1 MRACQATPR
10 NNGLVAVQPRIWLFG
25 RGAWADFLASL
36 TGLDLKAHR
45 IFSSYSFRLPP
56 ATENHNA
63 LIVCLPAT
71 VAAARAETS
80 RFPDQRGGTRGWDAH
95 GAPSCPLKCNP
106 VAVGV
111 DSGGG
116 NGAP

>member
-36 TGLDLKAHR
+36 TGLDLKAHK

-56 ATENHNA
+56 AAGNHNVDECHHGESLACPETAILSLSKGRMGGNLGQGKNELPCQQAMPRLTPSPRGEGTEN
-63 LIVCLPAT
+63 
-71 VAAARAETS
+71 RA
-80 RFPDQRGGTRGWDAH
+80 
-95 GAPSCPLKCNP
+95 
-106 VAVGV
+106 
-111 DSGGG
+111 
-116 NGAP
+116 